1 MKDLKDFIQES
12 LVNEAKFEQGSW
24 HGDDAWILDRDKDG
38 VTILIGSYSEKEV
51 KDIYKL
57 YQKDDPDIEEYEIE
71 YVENDEWEEQQ

>member
-1 MKDLKDFIQES
+1 MKPLTEYLNES

-24 HGDDAWILDRDKDG
+24 HGDDAWVLDRDNDG

-57 YQKDDPDIEEYEIE
+57 YQKDDPKIEDYEIE